1 MDITTV
7 KQQIKNKEPQ
17 HFYVFTGEEVAVMDI
32 YINKIAECI
41 NTKPI
46 RAESIIDIM
55 PRLSGTSFL
64 NTAQV
69 YVIREDTDFLKQEKS
84 WQAFIDGSIQKN
96 NIIILCYNSLDKRS
110 KFYKQYNSIL
120 VEFTRLNEQI
130 LSKYAL
136 QKIKLS
142 SNNLHTLIEVCEYD
156 LSRIYLEIDKILAY
170 GYSIEDKNEYGRYDR
185 AFEKLL
191 AAGVIYKPSYDAIF
205 DFIKAFMKRDA
216 NTAFKLYQMCMD
228 IAEPNMRILSV
239 MHTTAKQVLQVQAC
253 QSSDIA
259 KSTGLTGFQIHN
271 AKELINHYSNRELVD
286 MIRCIRKAEKG
297 IKTGEIEDMMSV
309 PYVMVNMLWSI

>member
-7 KQQIKNKEPQ
+7 KQQIKDKKPQ

-41 NTKPI
+41 NTKPV

-64 NTAQV
+64 NKSQV
-69 YVIREDTDFLKQEKS
+69 YVIREDSDFLKQEKS
-84 WQAFIDGSIQKN
+84 WQSFVDGEIQKN
-96 NIIILCYNSLDKRS
+96 SIIILCYNSLDKRS

-130 LSKYAL
+130 LSKYIAME
-136 QKIKLS
+136 IHLS
-142 SNNLHTLIEVCEYD
+142 SENMHTLIEVCEYD
-156 LSRIYLEIDKILAY
+156 LSRIYLEIDKIK
-170 GYSIEDKNEYGRYDR
+170 SYDYTDPNKS
-185 AFEKLL
+185 FEHLL
-191 AAGVIYKPSYDAIF
+191 KTGVIYKPSYDAIF

-216 NTAFKLYQMCMD
+216 NTAFKLYQMCVD
-228 IAEPNMRILSV
+228 IGEPNMRLLSV

-253 QSSDIA
+253 QSQDIS

-271 AKELINHYSNRELVD
+271 AKELIHHYSNKELVD

-297 IKTGEIEDMMSV
+297 IKTGEIEDAMSV
-309 PYVMVNMLWSI
+309 PYVMVNML

>member
-7 KQQIKNKEPQ
+7 KQQIKDKKPQ

-41 NTKPI
+41 DTKPV

-69 YVIREDTDFLKQEKS
+69 YVIREDNDFLKQEKS
-84 WQAFIDGSIQKN
+84 WQSFVDGEIQKN

-130 LSKYAL
+130 LSKYIAME
-136 QKIKLS
+136 IHLS
-142 SNNLHTLIEVCEYD
+142 SENMHTLIEVCEYD
-156 LSRIYLEIDKILAY
+156 LSRIYLEIDKVLAY
-170 GYSIEDKNEYGRYDR
+170 SHYVSAEVTANKYDW
-185 AFEKLL
+185 AFERLL
-191 AAGVIYKPSYDAIF
+191 SAGVIYKPPYDAIF

-216 NTAFKLYQMCMD
+216 NRAFKLYQMCVD
-228 IAEPNMRILSV
+228 IGEPNMRLLSV

-253 QSSDIA
+253 QSQDIS

-271 AKELINHYSNRELVD
+271 AKELIHHYSNKELVD
-286 MIRCIRKAEKG
+286 MIRCIRYAEKG
-297 IKTGEIEDMMSV
+297 IKTGEIEDAMSV
-309 PYVMVNMLWSI
+309 PYVMVNML